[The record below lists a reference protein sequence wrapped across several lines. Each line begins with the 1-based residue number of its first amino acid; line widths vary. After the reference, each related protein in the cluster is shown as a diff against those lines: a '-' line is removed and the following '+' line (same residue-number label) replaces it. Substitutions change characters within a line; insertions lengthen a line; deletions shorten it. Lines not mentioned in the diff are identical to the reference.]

1 MLKLQGGLVCCSP
14 RGRYESNT
22 TEELNHNQKRF
33 DEKEKKLMKA
43 GVTQESF
50 LEMASYELR
59 FE

>member
-1 MLKLQGGLVCCSP
+1 MLQPWGGK
-14 RGRYESNT
+14 EQDT